1 MFQMYTN
8 ANVEKFSLFC
18 LFGRWINQEK
28 CLTVIQVYKTVV
40 RVDFFCLHGT
50 TRKPSLVCLS
60 LSKKIWS
67 GIIFCLWSF
76 QTWLHQHVVLLLL
89 AKANKLLNRQFL
101 EWFQQQPVLII
112 MLSVQ
117 CDAVDACQR
126 VKLYVLHLHWALV
139 LVSWISV
146 LAILGWGTW
155 PAVVSDQYWY
165 WGWPA
170 QLRVSPGLGPASDI
184 TQSYIASKME
194 NAKWQKMKF
203 LLHQRSDAMLK
214 RFLEF

>member
-1 MFQMYTN
+1 MSDCHS
-8 ANVEKFSLFC
+8 SLQDCCKCWFC
-18 LFGRWINQEK
+18 LRKI
-28 CLTVIQVYKTVV
+28 
-40 RVDFFCLHGT
+40 CLHGT
-50 TRKPSLVCLS
+50 TIKPSLVCLS

-170 QLRVSPGLGPASDI
+170 RVSSFSWFRAGVRHHTVVHRIEDGKRKVTENEVPAPSEKWCHVKEIPGVLTS
-184 TQSYIASKME
+184 ME
-194 NAKWQKMKF
+194 INIWVGI
-203 LLHQRSDAMLK
+203 SP
-214 RFLEF
+214 